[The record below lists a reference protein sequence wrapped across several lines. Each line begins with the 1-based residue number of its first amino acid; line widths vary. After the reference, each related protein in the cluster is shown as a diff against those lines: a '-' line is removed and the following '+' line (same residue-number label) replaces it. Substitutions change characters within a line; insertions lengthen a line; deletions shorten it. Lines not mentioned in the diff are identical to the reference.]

1 MIVGPPYGRVKV
13 PLLAFLAV
21 AVSLLGGCRPAS
33 DAAVDALV
41 LEYLEDPTGTLR
53 PEQVHLKQGGIQR
66 LADAHPNLGSSPAAF
81 WVNVSGWQG
90 APRNARVVL
99 DNPTLDS
106 IDVFVL
112 SGARVLSAARSGA
125 AYGKAKD
132 LIPSFALPL
141 NEAHELWFRVRSTKP
156 LLLPFSLTQV
166 DRVEDT
172 RRRRDLAVALY
183 SGMVLAILIYNTFL
197 AFSTGQRAYFSY
209 LFVVLTVGLVQWGF
223 NGYDRLIWGRS
234 SWMAVNGLTVMGAC
248 SGLAALVF
256 ARHFLEVRRYT
267 PKWNRLIQ
275 VLLGVYASA
284 LGSALIGMPSLAYN
298 LVNLGALSAP
308 AMLVLSIVSWR
319 KGNPSAP
326 WYFVAWSIFL
336 VAVTMQALRDF
347 GVLSSTPMSAA
358 YLPIGTVLE
367 MLLLSFALGN
377 RINILKRSSDNANAK
392 ALAASLEN
400 ERIVK
405 EQNAELETRVRERT
419 DALAKANSGLS
430 SALEDLQG
438 AQDQLIQTEK
448 LASLGQMTAG
458 IAHEL
463 NNPINYVQS
472 NATSLS
478 RDLEELIEVIG
489 AHVEALSAFEKGH
502 PEAMQLTAKAQ
513 ELSRSLDLSFLVEE
527 SRQLIQGILDGA
539 DRTAHIVGG
548 LRVFGRMDGDNLVAA
563 SLGELLEA
571 SITVLGDRARSK
583 ADMNVQLE
591 EGLPPLWCQSGKL
604 SQVFMNIIVNAVQAT
619 ESRWPDVEA
628 RKVEVALSGVK
639 DAGGSFE
646 SLKVLIRDNGTGM
659 DESTRQ
665 RIFDPFYTTK
675 DVGKGTGLGL
685 SIVKGILDDH
695 GAEVTVQ
702 SVVGEGTEFQL
713 LFALDA
719 KGAEGTQTE
728 NEAA

>member
-1 MIVGPPYGRVKV
+1 MRFGPPYGRVKV
-13 PLLAFLAV
+13 PLWAFLLMAV
-21 AVSLLGGCRPAS
+21 AALSGCGS
-33 DAAVDALV
+33 GSGTAVDALV
-41 LEYLEDPTGTLR
+41 LEAVEDPSGTLR
-53 PEQVHLKQGGIQR
+53 PEQVHLKQGGVER
-66 LADAHPNLGSSPAAF
+66 LEGARPNLGSTDAAY
-81 WVNVSGWQG
+81 WVRVSGWQG

-106 IDVFVL
+106 IDVFTL
-112 SGARVLSAARSGA
+112 NGARVLGSVRSGA
-125 AYGKAKD
+125 AYGNPED

-166 DRVEDT
+166 DRVEAT

-183 SGMVLAILIYNTFL
+183 TGMVLAILIYNTFL
-197 AFSTGQRAYFSY
+197 AFTTGQRAYFSY
-209 LFVVLTVGLVQWGF
+209 LFVVLTVGLVQWCF
-223 NGYDRLIWGRS
+223 NGYDRLIWGDF
-234 SWMAVNGLTVMGAC
+234 SWMAVNGLAVMGAL

-267 PKWNRLIQ
+267 PRWNLMIT
-275 VLLGVYASA
+275 LLLWVYAA
-284 LGSALIGMPSLAYN
+284 ALISAFLGMPSVAYN

-308 AMLVLSIVSWR
+308 AMLILSIVSWR

-347 GVLSSTPMSAA
+347 GVMSSTPMAA
-358 YLPIGTVLE
+358 ALLPIGTVLE

-377 RINILKRSSDNANAK
+377 RINVLKRSSDEANAK

-419 DALAKANSGLS
+419 EDLAKANSGLS
-430 SALEDLQG
+430 NALHDLQG

-472 NATSLS
+472 NATSLR
-478 RDLEELIEVIG
+478 RDLEELIQVIE
-489 AHVEALSAFEKGH
+489 AHVAALSGLASDAPDGME
-502 PEAMQLTAKAQ
+502 LLAKAQ
-513 ELSRSLDLSFLVEE
+513 DMARTLDLSFLIEE

-583 ADMNVQLE
+583 AKLNVDLE

-619 ESRWPDVEA
+619 ESRWQDVEE
-628 RKVEVALSGVK
+628 RKVEVGLSGVK
-639 DAGGSFE
+639 DGAGKLQA
-646 SLKVLIRDNGTGM
+646 LKVFIRDNGTGM
-659 DESTRQ
+659 DEVTRQ

-695 GAEVTVQ
+695 GAEVRVE
-702 SVVGEGTEFQL
+702 SAVGEGTEFQL
-713 LFALDA
+713 LFAIDA
-719 KGAEGTQTE
+719 MKGGGTQDR